1 MRVVG
6 HAAMRRLGAALKEDF
21 MVNYR
26 MALGAAAI
34 AAFVSGPAFADLITN
49 GSFEVN
55 GGIGQLGDN
64 TTATGWTV
72 VPDSR
77 NPGTATYGFI
87 FDNSTAFTTGSPG
100 SDGLV
105 SLYGSTP
112 TNDTPQPDFFYG
124 EDTTFQSTLLEQTV
138 SGLTPGKAYTLTFEW
153 AAAQQTGFS
162 GATTDQWV
170 ATLGSQSESTAVV
183 TNPSGGFTGWMD
195 AALHFT
201 ATGASEVLTLDG
213 VGTCLAGSCG
223 ETESGAPPFALI
235 DSVSLNSS
243 VPEPSTW
250 AMMLL
255 GFAGLGYAG
264 LRRRRQSAISVA

>member
-1 MRVVG
+1 M
-6 HAAMRRLGAALKEDF
+6 LS
-21 MVNYR
+21 YR
-26 MALGAAAI
+26 MALGAAVL
-34 AAFVSGPAFADLITN
+34 AALVSGPAFADLITN
-49 GSFEVN
+49 GSFETN
-55 GGIGQLGDN
+55 TGIGQLGDN
-64 TTATGWTV
+64 TTAMGWTV

-87 FDNSTAFTTGSPG
+87 FGNSTAFAGGSPG

-105 SLYGSTP
+105 SLYGSAP
-112 TNDTPQPDFFYG
+112 ADNTPQKDFFYG

-162 GATTDQWV
+162 GDTTDQWV
-170 ATLGSQSESTAVV
+170 ATLGAQTESTPVV
-183 TNPSGGFTGWMD
+183 ENLSHGFTGWMD
-195 AALHFT
+195 ATLHFT
-201 ATGASEVLTLDG
+201 ATATSELLTLDG
-213 VGTCLAGSCG
+213 VGVCLAGSCG

-235 DSVSLNSS
+235 DSVSLGSS

-264 LRRRRQSAISVA
+264 LRSRRRSSISVA

>member
-1 MRVVG
+1 
-6 HAAMRRLGAALKEDF
+6 
-21 MVNYR
+21 MVKYR
-26 MALGAAAI
+26 IALGAAAI
-34 AAFVSGPAFADLITN
+34 AAFVSGPAFAADLITN
-49 GSFEVN
+49 GSFETN
-55 GGIGQLGDN
+55 TGIGQLGFN

-87 FDNSTAFTTGSPG
+87 FGNSTAFGTGSPG
-100 SDGLV
+100 SDGNV
-105 SLYGSTP
+105 SLYGSSP
-112 TNDTPQPDFFYG
+112 ANNTPQPDFFYG

-153 AAAQQTGFS
+153 AAAQQTGFN
-162 GATTDQWV
+162 GDTTDQWV
-170 ATLGSQSESTAVV
+170 ATLGTQTQSTVVV
-183 TNPSGGFTGWMD
+183 TNPSGGFTGWMT
-195 AALHFT
+195 ATLHFT
-201 ATGASEVLTLDG
+201 ATDASELLTLDG

-235 DSVSLNSS
+235 DSVALNT
-243 VPEPSTW
+243 PEPSTW

>member
-1 MRVVG
+1 
-6 HAAMRRLGAALKEDF
+6 

-34 AAFVSGPAFADLITN
+34 ATVVSMPAVAADLITN
-49 GSFEVN
+49 GSFEMN
-55 GGIGQLGDN
+55 GGIGQVGTN

-72 VPDSR
+72 APDPR
-77 NPGTATYGFI
+77 DTTGLTYGFI
-87 FDNSTAFTTGSPG
+87 FGNSTAFAGGSPG
-100 SDGLV
+100 SDGSVALF
-105 SLYGSTP
+105 GSNPPNGTP
-112 TNDTPQPDFFYG
+112 EGSFFYG
-124 EDTTFQSTLLEQTV
+124 EDTTFETTLLEQTV
-138 SGLTPGKAYTLTFEW
+138 GGLTIGKEYALTFEW

-170 ATLGSQSESTAVV
+170 AKLGSQTESTAVV
-183 TNPSGGFTGWMD
+183 TNPSHGFTGWMGATLD
-195 AALHFT
+195 FT
-201 ATGASEVLTLDG
+201 ATATSELLTLDG

-235 DSVSLNSS
+235 DSVALNG

-250 AMMLL
+250 VMMLV

-264 LRRRRQSAISVA
+264 LRSRRRAAISVA